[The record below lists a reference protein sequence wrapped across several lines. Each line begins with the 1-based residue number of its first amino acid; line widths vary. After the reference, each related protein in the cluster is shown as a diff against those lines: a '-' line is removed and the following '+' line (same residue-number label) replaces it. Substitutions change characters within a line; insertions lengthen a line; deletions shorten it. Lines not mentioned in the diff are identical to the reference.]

1 MVFNV
6 ASRSLLTA
14 AARRSVASA
23 SSTGMLAA
31 RTAAVPL
38 RTYADAA
45 TSDKLKLDFILP
57 HQALY
62 NSSDVTQVNISAA
75 SGDMGI
81 LASHVPSVEELKPG
95 LVEVIEGGNS
105 TKKWFVSG
113 GFATVHP
120 NNKLTINA
128 IEAFPLESFS
138 PEAVRNAL
146 TEAQRNASSGSDE
159 AAKAE
164 AEIEVEVYTALQAAL
179 GR

>member
-6 ASRSLLTA
+6 ASRSLLA
-14 AARRSVASA
+14 SAARRVGASA
-23 SSTGMLAA
+23 ASSSTPALLA
-31 RTAAVPL
+31 R
-38 RTYADAA
+38 RSYADAA
-45 TSDKLKLDFILP
+45 VSDKLKLDFILP

-81 LASHVPSVEELKPG
+81 LAAHVPSVEELKPG
-95 LVEVIEGGNS
+95 LVEVIESGNS

-120 NNKLTINA
+120 GNKLTINA

-138 PEAVRNAL
+138 PEAVRSAL
-146 TEAQRNASSGSDE
+146 TEAQRAASAGSDE